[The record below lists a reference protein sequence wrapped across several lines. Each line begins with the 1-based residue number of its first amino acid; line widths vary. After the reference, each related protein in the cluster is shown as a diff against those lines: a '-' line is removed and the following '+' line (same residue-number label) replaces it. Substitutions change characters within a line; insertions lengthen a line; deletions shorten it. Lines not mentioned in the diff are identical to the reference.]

1 MMKKTELRKKQIQN
15 AVSGIFCLFIF
26 GLAAVSPFL
35 PKKEFSENE
44 NRMLEPF
51 PSLSARNIFFGDFD
65 TSFEKWFS
73 DHFIDRD
80 GWIRRKASL
89 RIDLGAIEN
98 NGVWLGKDDRLI
110 QQFLTYDSGNV
121 EKNISY
127 LNEFSEDT
135 GIRLNVMLVPGAA
148 WGEQKYLPAGAANVD
163 EKLLLSEIGSELSGQ
178 NFIDISDDLL
188 TVDDG
193 YYRTDH
199 HWNEKG
205 ALIGY
210 QAICRQV
217 LNREPQTF
225 TYADVS
231 DSFRGTMYS
240 RSGAFWTPPD
250 TIRRIIPEKEIPVT
264 VTFEDGHTADT
275 MFIDEHLQEKDQYPY
290 YLDGNHGYVNIRTG
304 NHNGRRAVVVKD
316 SFAHILLPY
325 LAQEYEEIEVFDLR
339 YYTESVSAHISEEQR
354 DSTDVYVIYGLETF
368 CSDTNLAIFW

>member
-1 MMKKTELRKKQIQN
+1 MMKKTELRKKQIRT
-15 AVSGIFCLFIF
+15 AVSGVFCLFIF
-26 GLAAVSPFL
+26 TLALIGPFV

-73 DHFIDRD
+73 DHFIGRD

-89 RIDLGAIEN
+89 RIDMGAIEN
-98 NGVWLGKDDRLI
+98 NGVWLGKEHRLM
-110 QQFLTYDSGNV
+110 QQFLTYDADNV

-127 LNEFSEDT
+127 LQEFSQDT
-135 GIRLNVMLVPGAA
+135 GMRLNIMLVPGAS
-148 WGEQKYLPAGAANVD
+148 WGEQKYLPAGAANVN
-163 EKLLLSEIGSELSGQ
+163 EKKLLEEIGTKLTGQ
-178 NFIDISDDLL
+178 NWIDISEDLIRI
-188 TVDDG
+188 DDG

-205 ALIGY
+205 AMIGY

-217 LNREPQTF
+217 LDKKPESF

-231 DSFRGTMYS
+231 DTFRGTMYS

-250 TIRRIIPEKEIPVT
+250 TIRRIIPEKEHSVS
-264 VTFEDGHTADT
+264 VSFENGQTTDSL
-275 MFIDEHLQEKDQYPY
+275 FFDEHLQEKDQYTY

-304 NHNGRRAVVVKD
+304 NHNGRRAIVIKD

-339 YYTESVSAHISEEQR
+339 YYTESVSAHISE
-354 DSTDVYVIYGLETF
+354 DKKDMTDIYVIYGLETF
-368 CSDTNLAIFW
+368 CSDNGLAVLW